1 MLCGDEYLKLN
12 CFHDCYEDNNPT
24 LALIDRNSLS
34 HSKMS
39 AAQIKALA
47 RVTMAQF
54 AILADEAISADP
66 SLRGEK
72 LTAALMAKLDE
83 PAPTTIDE
91 KPTKIIDEA
100 TSATTTV
107 AASFGAASS
116 YTLVDSTSTSFRK
129 FKFQLPYLPDHVS
142 YGGCQMLKLAG
153 GLWVPCGTTCP
164 KDSHDDKCKS
174 CSKSEDDHLPRVSDR
189 VTWSSEHPNEPFQV
203 TMSDGKVKKE
213 TTYATFC
220 AKKGIDIRD
229 VQNEWSRVFP
239 TAKPLEFAK
248 YHLELNAS
256 SVKQLEA
263 VRRSREKKKNGD
275 ASSDDGSHETP
286 KRGRPPK
293 AKTADDVDVKPKRK
307 PGRPKKDS
315 SEAAKIEVEQSALEA
330 AFDEVEDDAT
340 AESSHSSAAAESIV
354 SEEPVSTLV
363 EKIEKGIR
371 EQEENSDADK
381 AKKASEKAE
390 NEAKKAAEKAAKE
403 AKKAAE
409 KAEKEA
415 KKAAEKAEKEAKK
428 AMAKAEKEAKKAEK
442 EAKKAEKEAKKA
454 EKEAK
459 KAEKEAK
466 KEAPLPPASSATPL
480 PPAPPALNE
489 EMNAMK
495 DEIYSC
501 IPFIKSGTGKS
512 AAVKAMLTDA
522 KTIDDLKLVRDMVSD
537 EISTMKK
544 SKKDSVEP
552 STPPSTPP
560 SMAVISEKEEGEI
573 SEHSDSED
581 EQGSVRV
588 LTKSNG
594 EEITALD
601 MNGVLYNQTTFE
613 MIGSYDETTNTAD
626 FIDES

>member
-1 MLCGDEYLKLN
+1 
-12 CFHDCYEDNNPT
+12 
-24 LALIDRNSLS
+24 
-34 HSKMS
+34 MS

-72 LTAALMAKLDE
+72 LSAALMAKLDE
-83 PAPTTIDE
+83 PAPTTTIDE

-100 TSATTTV
+100 TSDTTTV

-116 YTLVDSTSTSFRK
+116 YTLVESTSTNFRK

-174 CSKSEDDHLPRVSDR
+174 CSKSEDDHLPHVSDR

-203 TMSDGKVKKE
+203 TMPDGKVKKE

-248 YHLELNAS
+248 YHLEVNAS

-263 VRRSREKKKNGD
+263 VRRSREKKKKNGD

-293 AKTADDVDVKPKRK
+293 AKTADDLEVKPKRK

-330 AFDEVEDDAT
+330 AFDEVEDNAT
-340 AESSHSSAAAESIV
+340 AESSHSSVAADTNV

-363 EKIEKGIR
+363 EKIDNVIR
-371 EQEENSDADK
+371 EQQENSDADK

-403 AKKAAE
+403 AKKAAA

-466 KEAPLPPASSATPL
+466 KEAPLPPASTATPL

-501 IPFIKSGTGKS
+501 IPFIESGTGKS
-512 AAVKAMLTDA
+512 AAVKAMLSNA
-522 KTIDDLKLVRDMVSD
+522 KTLDDLKRVRDMVSD

-560 SMAVISEKEEGEI
+560 SMASSISEKEDGEI

-581 EQGSVRV
+581 EQGTVRV

-594 EEITALD
+594 EEITVLD
-601 MNGVLYNQTTFE
+601 VNGVLYNQTTFD
-613 MIGSYDETTNTAD
+613 MVGSYDETTNTAD

>member
-1 MLCGDEYLKLN
+1 
-12 CFHDCYEDNNPT
+12 
-24 LALIDRNSLS
+24 
-34 HSKMS
+34 MS

-72 LTAALMAKLDE
+72 LSAALMAKLDE
-83 PAPTTIDE
+83 PAPTTTIDE

-100 TSATTTV
+100 TSDTTTV

-116 YTLVDSTSTSFRK
+116 YTLVESTSTNFRK

-174 CSKSEDDHLPRVSDR
+174 CSKSEDDHLPHVSDR

-203 TMSDGKVKKE
+203 TMPDGKVKKE

-248 YHLELNAS
+248 YHLEVNAS

-293 AKTADDVDVKPKRK
+293 AKTADDLEVKPKRK

-330 AFDEVEDDAT
+330 AFDEVEDNAT
-340 AESSHSSAAAESIV
+340 AESSHSSAADESIV

-363 EKIEKGIR
+363 EKIENGIR

-381 AKKASEKAE
+381 AKKA
-390 NEAKKAAEKAAKE
+390 AKE
-403 AKKAAE
+403 VKKAAE

-415 KKAAEKAEKEAKK
+415 KKAAAKAEKEAKK
-428 AMAKAEKEAKKAEK
+428 AIAKAEKEAKKAEK
-442 EAKKAEKEAKKA
+442 EAKKAEKEAKKV

-459 KAEKEAK
+459 KTEKEAK
-466 KEAPLPPASSATPL
+466 KEAPLPPASTATPL

-501 IPFIKSGTGKS
+501 IPFIESGTGRS
-512 AAVKAMLTDA
+512 AAVKAMLTNA
-522 KTIDDLKLVRDMVSD
+522 KTIGDLKRVRDMVSD

-581 EQGSVRV
+581 EQGTVRV

-601 MNGVLYNQTTFE
+601 VNGVLYNQTTFE
-613 MIGSYDETTNTAD
+613 MVGSYDETTNTAD

>member
-1 MLCGDEYLKLN
+1 MSFLSVLRVLFILFMCPFYPFYLVLFIHLYVLCGDEYLKLN

-107 AASFGAASS
+107 AASF
-116 YTLVDSTSTSFRK
+116 DSTSTSFRK

-390 NEAKKAAEKAAKE
+390 NEAKKAAEKA
-403 AKKAAE
+403 
-409 KAEKEA
+409 
-415 KKAAEKAEKEAKK
+415 EKEAKK

-459 KAEKEAK
+459 K
-466 KEAPLPPASSATPL
+466 EAPLPPASTATPL

-560 SMAVISEKEEGEI
+560 SMASSISEKEDGEI

-581 EQGSVRV
+581 EQGIVRV

>member
-1 MLCGDEYLKLN
+1 
-12 CFHDCYEDNNPT
+12 
-24 LALIDRNSLS
+24 
-34 HSKMS
+34 MS
-39 AAQIKALA
+39 AEQIKALA

-83 PAPTTIDE
+83 PAPTTTIDE

-100 TSATTTV
+100 TSVTNTV
-107 AASFGAASS
+107 AASFGAPCS
-116 YTLVDSTSTSFRK
+116 YTLVDSASTNFRK

-153 GLWVPCGTTCP
+153 GLWVPCGTTCS

-174 CSKSEDDHLPRVSDR
+174 CSKSEDEHLPRVSDR
-189 VTWSSEHPNEPFQV
+189 VTWCCEHTNEPFQV

-220 AKKGIDIRD
+220 AKKGIDMRD

-263 VRRSREKKKNGD
+263 VRRSREKKKNGGD
-275 ASSDDGSHETP
+275 ASSDDGSYETP

-293 AKTADDVDVKPKRK
+293 AKTADDVEVKPKRK

-315 SEAAKIEVEQSALEA
+315 SQAAAVEVEQSALEA

-340 AESSHSSAAAESIV
+340 AESSHCSVSDDSIV
-354 SEEPVSTLV
+354 SKELGSTLV
-363 EKIEKGIR
+363 EKIENGIK
-371 EQEENSDADK
+371 EQEENSQADK
-381 AKKASEKAE
+381 
-390 NEAKKAAEKAAKE
+390 AKKAAEKAEKE
-403 AKKAAE
+403 VKKAAA

-428 AMAKAEKEAKKAEK
+428 AAAKAEKEAKKAVAKAEK

-466 KEAPLPPASSATPL
+466 KEAHLVE
-480 PPAPPALNE
+480 PPAPP
-489 EMNAMK
+489 
-495 DEIYSC
+495 
-501 IPFIKSGTGKS
+501 
-512 AAVKAMLTDA
+512 
-522 KTIDDLKLVRDMVSD
+522 
-537 EISTMKK
+537 
-544 SKKDSVEP
+544 
-552 STPPSTPP
+552 STPLT
-560 SMAVISEKEEGEI
+560 MAEISEKEDGEI

-581 EQGSVRV
+581 EQGTVRV

-594 EEITALD
+594 EEIMALD
-601 MNGVLYNQTTFE
+601 VNGVLYNQTTFE
-613 MIGSYDETTNTAD
+613 MIGSYDANTNTAE

>member
-1 MLCGDEYLKLN
+1 
-12 CFHDCYEDNNPT
+12 
-24 LALIDRNSLS
+24 
-34 HSKMS
+34 MS

-72 LTAALMAKLDE
+72 LSAALMAKLDE
-83 PAPTTIDE
+83 PAPTTTIDE

-100 TSATTTV
+100 TSDTTTV

-116 YTLVDSTSTSFRK
+116 YTLVESTSTNFRK

-174 CSKSEDDHLPRVSDR
+174 CSKSEDDHLPHVSDR

-203 TMSDGKVKKE
+203 TMPDGKVKKE

-248 YHLELNAS
+248 YHLEVNAS

-263 VRRSREKKKNGD
+263 VRRSREKKKKNGD

-293 AKTADDVDVKPKRK
+293 AKTADDLEVKPKRK

-330 AFDEVEDDAT
+330 AFDEVEDNAT
-340 AESSHSSAAAESIV
+340 AESSHSSVAADTNV

-363 EKIEKGIR
+363 EKIDNVIR
-371 EQEENSDADK
+371 EQQENSDADK

-403 AKKAAE
+403 AKKAAV

-442 EAKKAEKEAKKA
+442 EAKKAEKEAKKV

-466 KEAPLPPASSATPL
+466 KEAPLPPASTATPL

-501 IPFIKSGTGKS
+501 IPFIESGTGKS
-512 AAVKAMLTDA
+512 AAVKAMLSNA
-522 KTIDDLKLVRDMVSD
+522 KTIDDLKTVRDMVSD

-560 SMAVISEKEEGEI
+560 SMASSISEKEDGEI

-581 EQGSVRV
+581 EQGTVRV

-594 EEITALD
+594 EEITVLD
-601 MNGVLYNQTTFE
+601 VNGVLYNQTTFE
-613 MIGSYDETTNTAD
+613 MVGSYDETTNTAD

>member
-1 MLCGDEYLKLN
+1 
-12 CFHDCYEDNNPT
+12 
-24 LALIDRNSLS
+24 
-34 HSKMS
+34 MS

-72 LTAALMAKLDE
+72 LSAALMAKLDE
-83 PAPTTIDE
+83 PAPTTTIDE

-100 TSATTTV
+100 TSDTTTV

-116 YTLVDSTSTSFRK
+116 YTLVESTSTNFRK

-203 TMSDGKVKKE
+203 TMPDGKVKKE

-248 YHLELNAS
+248 YHLEVNAS

-293 AKTADDVDVKPKRK
+293 AKTADDLEVKPKRK

-330 AFDEVEDDAT
+330 AFDEVEDNAT
-340 AESSHSSAAAESIV
+340 AESSHSSAADESIV

-363 EKIEKGIR
+363 EKIENGIR

-381 AKKASEKAE
+381 AKKA
-390 NEAKKAAEKAAKE
+390 AKE
-403 AKKAAE
+403 VKKAAE

-415 KKAAEKAEKEAKK
+415 KKAAAKAEKEAKK
-428 AMAKAEKEAKKAEK
+428 AIAKAEKEAKKAEK
-442 EAKKAEKEAKKA
+442 EAKKAEKEAKKV

-459 KAEKEAK
+459 KTEKEAK
-466 KEAPLPPASSATPL
+466 KEAPLPPASTATPL

-501 IPFIKSGTGKS
+501 IPFIESGTGRS
-512 AAVKAMLTDA
+512 AAVKAMLTNA
-522 KTIDDLKLVRDMVSD
+522 KTIGDLKRVRDMVSD

-581 EQGSVRV
+581 EQGTVRV

-601 MNGVLYNQTTFE
+601 VNGVLYNQTTFE
-613 MIGSYDETTNTAD
+613 MVGSYDETTNTAD

>member
-1 MLCGDEYLKLN
+1 
-12 CFHDCYEDNNPT
+12 
-24 LALIDRNSLS
+24 
-34 HSKMS
+34 MS

-72 LTAALMAKLDE
+72 LSAALMAKLDE
-83 PAPTTIDE
+83 PAPTTTIDE

-100 TSATTTV
+100 TSDTTTV

-116 YTLVDSTSTSFRK
+116 YTLVESTSTNFRK

-174 CSKSEDDHLPRVSDR
+174 CSKSEDDHLPHVSDR

-203 TMSDGKVKKE
+203 TMPDGKVKKE

-248 YHLELNAS
+248 YHLEVNAS

-263 VRRSREKKKNGD
+263 VRRSREKKKKNGD

-293 AKTADDVDVKPKRK
+293 AKTADDLEVKPKRK

-330 AFDEVEDDAT
+330 AFDEVEDNAT
-340 AESSHSSAAAESIV
+340 AESSHSSVAADTNV

-363 EKIEKGIR
+363 EKIDNVIR
-371 EQEENSDADK
+371 EQQENSDADK

-403 AKKAAE
+403 AKKAAV

-442 EAKKAEKEAKKA
+442 EAKKAEKEAKKVEKEAKKA

-466 KEAPLPPASSATPL
+466 KEAPLPPASTATPL

-501 IPFIKSGTGKS
+501 IPFIESGTGKS
-512 AAVKAMLTDA
+512 AAVKAMLSNA
-522 KTIDDLKLVRDMVSD
+522 KTIDDLKTVRDMVSD

-560 SMAVISEKEEGEI
+560 SMASSISEKEDGEI

-581 EQGSVRV
+581 EQGTVRV

-594 EEITALD
+594 EEITVLD
-601 MNGVLYNQTTFE
+601 VNGVLYNQTTFD
-613 MIGSYDETTNTAD
+613 MVGSYDETTNTAD

>member
-1 MLCGDEYLKLN
+1 
-12 CFHDCYEDNNPT
+12 
-24 LALIDRNSLS
+24 
-34 HSKMS
+34 MS

-72 LTAALMAKLDE
+72 LSAALMAKLDE
-83 PAPTTIDE
+83 PAPTTTIDE

-100 TSATTTV
+100 TSDTTTV

-116 YTLVDSTSTSFRK
+116 YTLVESTSTNFRK

-174 CSKSEDDHLPRVSDR
+174 CSKSEDDHLPHVSDR

-203 TMSDGKVKKE
+203 TMPDGKVKKE

-248 YHLELNAS
+248 YHLEVNAS

-263 VRRSREKKKNGD
+263 VRRSREKKKKNGD

-293 AKTADDVDVKPKRK
+293 AKTADDLEVKPKRK

-330 AFDEVEDDAT
+330 AFDEVEDNAT
-340 AESSHSSAAAESIV
+340 AESSHSSVAADTNV

-363 EKIEKGIR
+363 EKIDNVIR
-371 EQEENSDADK
+371 EQQENSDADK

-403 AKKAAE
+403 AKKAAV

-442 EAKKAEKEAKKA
+442 EAKKAEKEAKKV

-466 KEAPLPPASSATPL
+466 KEAPLPPASTATPL

-501 IPFIKSGTGKS
+501 IPFIESGTGKS
-512 AAVKAMLTDA
+512 AAVKAMLSNA
-522 KTIDDLKLVRDMVSD
+522 KTLDDLKRVRDMVSD

-560 SMAVISEKEEGEI
+560 SMASSISEKEDGEI

-581 EQGSVRV
+581 EQGTVRV

-594 EEITALD
+594 EEITVLD
-601 MNGVLYNQTTFE
+601 VNGVLYNQTTFE
-613 MIGSYDETTNTAD
+613 MVGSYDETTNTAD

>member
-1 MLCGDEYLKLN
+1 
-12 CFHDCYEDNNPT
+12 
-24 LALIDRNSLS
+24 
-34 HSKMS
+34 MS

-72 LTAALMAKLDE
+72 LSAALMAKLDE
-83 PAPTTIDE
+83 PAPTTTIDE

-100 TSATTTV
+100 TSDTTTV

-116 YTLVDSTSTSFRK
+116 YTLVESTSTNFRK

-174 CSKSEDDHLPRVSDR
+174 CSKSEDDHLPHVSDR

-203 TMSDGKVKKE
+203 TMPDGKVKKE

-248 YHLELNAS
+248 YHLEVNAS

-263 VRRSREKKKNGD
+263 VRRSREKKKKNGD

-293 AKTADDVDVKPKRK
+293 AKTADDLEVKPKRK

-330 AFDEVEDDAT
+330 AFDEVEDNAT
-340 AESSHSSAAAESIV
+340 AESSHSSVAADTNV

-363 EKIEKGIR
+363 EKIDNVIR
-371 EQEENSDADK
+371 EQQENSDADK

-403 AKKAAE
+403 AKKAAV

-428 AMAKAEKEAKKAEK
+428 AAAKAEKEAKKAEK
-442 EAKKAEKEAKKA
+442 EAKKAEKEAKKV

-466 KEAPLPPASSATPL
+466 KEAPLPPASTATPL

-501 IPFIKSGTGKS
+501 IPFIESGTGKS
-512 AAVKAMLTDA
+512 AAVKAMLSNA
-522 KTIDDLKLVRDMVSD
+522 KTLDDLKRVRDMVSD

-560 SMAVISEKEEGEI
+560 SMASSISEKEDGEI

-581 EQGSVRV
+581 EQGTVRV

-594 EEITALD
+594 EEITVLD
-601 MNGVLYNQTTFE
+601 VNGVLYNQTTFD
-613 MIGSYDETTNTAD
+613 MVGSYDETTNTAD

>member
-1 MLCGDEYLKLN
+1 
-12 CFHDCYEDNNPT
+12 
-24 LALIDRNSLS
+24 
-34 HSKMS
+34 MS

-72 LTAALMAKLDE
+72 LSAALMAKLDE
-83 PAPTTIDE
+83 PAPTTTIDE

-100 TSATTTV
+100 TSDTTTV

-116 YTLVDSTSTSFRK
+116 YTLVESTSTNFRK

-174 CSKSEDDHLPRVSDR
+174 CSKSEDDHLPHVSDR

-203 TMSDGKVKKE
+203 TMPDGKVKKE

-248 YHLELNAS
+248 YHLEVNAS

-293 AKTADDVDVKPKRK
+293 AKTADDLEVKPKRK

-330 AFDEVEDDAT
+330 AFDEVEDNAT
-340 AESSHSSAAAESIV
+340 TESSHSSVAADTNV

-363 EKIEKGIR
+363 EKIDNVIR

-403 AKKAAE
+403 AKKAAA

-466 KEAPLPPASSATPL
+466 KEAPLPPASTATPL

-501 IPFIKSGTGKS
+501 IPFIESGTGKS
-512 AAVKAMLTDA
+512 AAVKAMLSNA
-522 KTIDDLKLVRDMVSD
+522 KTLDDLKRVRDMVSD

-560 SMAVISEKEEGEI
+560 SMASSISEKEDGEI
-573 SEHSDSED
+573 SEHSDSGD
-581 EQGSVRV
+581 EQGTVRV

-594 EEITALD
+594 EEITVLD
-601 MNGVLYNQTTFE
+601 VNGVLYNQTTFD
-613 MIGSYDETTNTAD
+613 MVGSYDETTNTAD

>member
-1 MLCGDEYLKLN
+1 
-12 CFHDCYEDNNPT
+12 
-24 LALIDRNSLS
+24 
-34 HSKMS
+34 MS

-72 LTAALMAKLDE
+72 LSAALMAKLDE
-83 PAPTTIDE
+83 PAPTTTIDE

-100 TSATTTV
+100 TSDTTTV

-116 YTLVDSTSTSFRK
+116 YTLVESTSTNFRK

-174 CSKSEDDHLPRVSDR
+174 CSKSEDDHLPHVSDR

-203 TMSDGKVKKE
+203 TMPDGKVKKE

-248 YHLELNAS
+248 YHLEVNAS

-263 VRRSREKKKNGD
+263 VRRSREKKKKNGD

-293 AKTADDVDVKPKRK
+293 AKTADDLEVKPKRK

-330 AFDEVEDDAT
+330 AFDEVEDNAT
-340 AESSHSSAAAESIV
+340 AESSHSSVAADTNV

-363 EKIEKGIR
+363 EKIDNVIR
-371 EQEENSDADK
+371 EQQENSDADK

-403 AKKAAE
+403 AKKAAV

-442 EAKKAEKEAKKA
+442 EAKKAEKEAKKV

-466 KEAPLPPASSATPL
+466 KEAPLPPASTATPL

-501 IPFIKSGTGKS
+501 IPFIESGTGKS
-512 AAVKAMLTDA
+512 AAVKAMLSNA
-522 KTIDDLKLVRDMVSD
+522 KTIDDLKTVRDMVSD

-560 SMAVISEKEEGEI
+560 SMASSISEKEDGEI

-581 EQGSVRV
+581 EQGTVRV

-594 EEITALD
+594 EEITVLD
-601 MNGVLYNQTTFE
+601 VNGVLYNQTTFD
-613 MIGSYDETTNTAD
+613 MVGSYDETTNTAD

>member
-1 MLCGDEYLKLN
+1 
-12 CFHDCYEDNNPT
+12 
-24 LALIDRNSLS
+24 
-34 HSKMS
+34 MS

-72 LTAALMAKLDE
+72 LSAALMAKLDE
-83 PAPTTIDE
+83 PAPTTTIDE

-100 TSATTTV
+100 TSDTTTV

-116 YTLVDSTSTSFRK
+116 YTLVESTSTNFRK

-174 CSKSEDDHLPRVSDR
+174 CSKSEDDHLPHVSDR

-203 TMSDGKVKKE
+203 TMPDGKVKKE

-248 YHLELNAS
+248 YHLEVNAS

-263 VRRSREKKKNGD
+263 VRRSREKKKKNGD

-293 AKTADDVDVKPKRK
+293 AKTADDLEVKPKRK

-330 AFDEVEDDAT
+330 AFDEVEDNAT
-340 AESSHSSAAAESIV
+340 AESSHSSVAADTNV

-363 EKIEKGIR
+363 EKIDNVIR

-403 AKKAAE
+403 AKKAAV

-442 EAKKAEKEAKKA
+442 EAKKAEKEAKKV

-466 KEAPLPPASSATPL
+466 KEAPLPPASTATPL

-501 IPFIKSGTGKS
+501 IPFIESGTGKS
-512 AAVKAMLTDA
+512 AAVKAMLSNA
-522 KTIDDLKLVRDMVSD
+522 KTIDDLKTVRDMVSD

-560 SMAVISEKEEGEI
+560 SMASSISEKEDGEI

-581 EQGSVRV
+581 EQGTVRV

-594 EEITALD
+594 EEITVLD
-601 MNGVLYNQTTFE
+601 VNGVLYNQTTFE
-613 MIGSYDETTNTAD
+613 MVGSYDETTNTAD

>member
-1 MLCGDEYLKLN
+1 
-12 CFHDCYEDNNPT
+12 
-24 LALIDRNSLS
+24 
-34 HSKMS
+34 MS

-72 LTAALMAKLDE
+72 LSAALMAKLDE
-83 PAPTTIDE
+83 PAPTTTIDE

-100 TSATTTV
+100 TSDTTTV

-116 YTLVDSTSTSFRK
+116 YTLVESTSTNFRK

-174 CSKSEDDHLPRVSDR
+174 CSKSEDDHLPHVSDR

-203 TMSDGKVKKE
+203 TMPDGKVKKE

-248 YHLELNAS
+248 YHLEVNAS

-263 VRRSREKKKNGD
+263 VRRSREKKKKNGD

-293 AKTADDVDVKPKRK
+293 AKTADDLEVKPKRK

-330 AFDEVEDDAT
+330 AFDEVEDNAT
-340 AESSHSSAAAESIV
+340 AESSHSSVAADTNV

-363 EKIEKGIR
+363 EKIDNVIR

-403 AKKAAE
+403 AKKAAA

-442 EAKKAEKEAKKA
+442 EAKKAEKEAKKV

-466 KEAPLPPASSATPL
+466 KEAPLPPASTATPL

-501 IPFIKSGTGKS
+501 IPFIESGTGKS
-512 AAVKAMLTDA
+512 AAVKAMLSNA
-522 KTIDDLKLVRDMVSD
+522 KTIDDLKTVRDMVSD

-560 SMAVISEKEEGEI
+560 SMASSISEKEDGEI

-581 EQGSVRV
+581 EQGTVRV

-594 EEITALD
+594 EEITVLD
-601 MNGVLYNQTTFE
+601 VNGVLYNQTTFE
-613 MIGSYDETTNTAD
+613 MVGSYDETTNTAD